1 MSNADTAA
9 VSTGPAMAADP
20 SATKA
25 DLIDASTRRKALLGS
40 AVGSAVEWYDYFLY
54 GTMAGLVFGP
64 LFFPAADPVSG
75 QMMALASFALAF
87 LIRPIGGI
95 VFSHIGDRIGRKKT
109 LVMTLSIMGLSTF
122 GIGLMPTYDSIGIWA
137 PVLLTLLR
145 LLQGL
150 ALGGEWGGGLLMAVE
165 YSPKKR
171 RGLYGAIPQTGA
183 LFGLA
188 LGNLTASGADAIF
201 TNEQFMSYGWRVP
214 FLLSVLLVGLGL
226 WIRSAVAETPSF
238 KKIRLENKTARVPL
252 IETLKHHW
260 PAVLV
265 TIGAK
270 FLETSTF
277 FIFATF
283 SLTYAIKLGFSRGVA
298 LNAVLI
304 AALVAI
310 PVMLV
315 VGAIS
320 DRIGR
325 RKMYAAGAI
334 CMMAY
339 AIPFFWMMNQQSTTL
354 LILAVII
361 GFGIIWPMYGAVLG
375 TLFAESYP
383 ADVRYTGVSL
393 GYQIGAAIVGG
404 PAPLIATW
412 LLKEYDDSYIPIAIF
427 IMICGVISLISI
439 AFSRDRHGQELDDP
453 RPPTWNQC
461 GTKS

>member
-1 MSNADTAA
+1 MSNAHDNAH
-9 VSTGPAMAADP
+9 V
-20 SATKA
+20 TKA
-25 DLIDASTRRKALLGS
+25 DLVDSATRRRALLGS
-40 AVGSAVEWYDYFLY
+40 AIGSAVEWYDYFLY
-54 GTMAGLVFGP
+54 GTMAGLVFAP

-75 QMMALASFALAF
+75 QMLALASFALAF
-87 LIRPIGGI
+87 LIRPIGGV

-122 GIGLMPTYDSIGIWA
+122 VIGLMPTYDSIGIWA
-137 PVLLTLLR
+137 PILLTLMR

-165 YSPKKR
+165 YSPKNR

-188 LGNLTASGADAIF
+188 LGNLTASGANAFF
-201 TNEQFMSYGWRVP
+201 TNEQFLSYGWRIP
-214 FLLSVLLVGLGL
+214 FLLSILLVWFGL
-226 WIRSAVAETPSF
+226 WVRNAVAETPSF
-238 KKIRLENKTARVPL
+238 NKVRAEKKTARIPL
-252 IETLKHHW
+252 VETLKNHW
-260 PAVLV
+260 PAVLT

-304 AALVAI
+304 AAIVAI
-310 PVMLV
+310 PVMLA

-320 DRIGR
+320 DYLGR
-325 RKMYAAGAI
+325 RKMYALGAVF
-334 CMMAY
+334 MMVY
-339 AIPFFWMMNQQSTTL
+339 ILPFFWLMNQKSVPL
-354 LILAVII
+354 LIFAIVM
-361 GFGIIWPMYGAVLG
+361 GFGVIWSMYGAVLG

-404 PAPLIATW
+404 PAPLIGTW
-412 LLKEYDDSYIPIAIF
+412 LMKEFNGSYVPVAIF
-427 IMICGVISLISI
+427 VMICAVISLISI
-439 AFSRDRHGQELDDP
+439 AFSKDRHAQGLDD
-453 RPPTWNQC
+453 
-461 GTKS
+461 